1 MSAAPPLNDFLSSN
15 DLPRIF
21 VAVQDEHFII
31 VDKPAGLPSAPL
43 KAHSAGSE
51 SVTAPAVLPVKTS
64 EPAQQDAFS
73 QAALLFPEITSVC
86 GKKSIE
92 GGLLHRLDTATR
104 GLLLIARTQNAYN
117 TFECMQKKGSFVKYY
132 CAYCYCPST
141 NSLKRIKVPA
151 VIESRF
157 RPFGT
162 GSRAVKPVFANASKA
177 DLKKAGSKTYRTEI
191 LYIEHAA
198 QNPVAAAI
206 KKPDSAQSGAGG
218 NVVCVL
224 CRITAGFR
232 HQVRAHL
239 ASCGLPV
246 IGDELY
252 NSFCVQHSGKNTD
265 MHFYACALEFNHPVS
280 GQPVFFCLKEFKDIV
295 CTSCAKSLT
304 PICI

>member
-1 MSAAPPLNDFLSSN
+1 MSTSPPLNDFLSSN
-15 DLPRIF
+15 DFPHILV
-21 VAVQDEHFII
+21 VAQDEHFII

-43 KAHSAGSE
+43 KAHSGGSE
-51 SVTAPAVLPVKTS
+51 SGTAPAVLPVKTS
-64 EPAQQDAFS
+64 ELAQPDAFS
-73 QAALLFPEITSVC
+73 QAALLFPEIMDVC

-117 TFECMQKKGSFVKYY
+117 AFIRMQKDGGFIKYY
-132 CAYCYCPST
+132 CAYCYCPSID
-141 NSLKRIKVPA
+141 SLKRIKVPA
-151 VIESRF
+151 GIESRF

-191 LYIEHAA
+191 RCVKNAA
-198 QNPVAAAI
+198 RNPAAAAI
-206 KKPDSAQSGAGG
+206 KNTDFAQNGAGG

-224 CRITAGFR
+224 CRITEGFR

-252 NSFCVQHSGKNTD
+252 NPFCMQHSDKNTD

-295 CTSCAKSLT
+295 CSSCAKALT